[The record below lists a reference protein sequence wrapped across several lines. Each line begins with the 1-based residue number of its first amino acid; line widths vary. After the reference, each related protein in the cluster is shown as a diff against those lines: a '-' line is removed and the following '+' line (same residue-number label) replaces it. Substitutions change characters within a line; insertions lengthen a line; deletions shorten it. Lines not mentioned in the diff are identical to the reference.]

1 VTLQQVQQLLYLEAD
16 CADEHR
22 YDEWLA
28 LWHPSG
34 ELLYWIP
41 SGGDDFDPKQRISIV
56 YDNRSGLDD
65 RIFRLKSRGAHA
77 QRPRSR
83 MRRVISNIVI
93 ESEDGE
99 SVRVRAN
106 FIMAEL
112 RKGHQDVFNGRLI
125 YELRRHGDELRI
137 GSKKVLLI
145 NNDEFI
151 DNVSFLL

>member
-1 VTLQQVQQLLYLEAD
+1 MTLQQVHQLLYLEAD

-34 ELLYWIP
+34 ELLYWVP